1 MSMEQVTAEWMQK
14 ISGVGGLYA
23 LAQASKA
30 GLLDAYYANI
40 LATIAAQEGGL
51 MFSGAAAAS
60 FGLTAGVPVVTMVGV
75 WVALGSGY
83 YQAREEARNEN
94 TVSGFSH
101 GFVAAILGWR
111 WEHIVARFQRTHLKI
126 NHADAAMDSIR
137 VNSYHSGIKSG
148 YLAGVILPPE
158 AKKAYVSKIR
168 STGNVHGPKNWDANK
183 DVARNQQIS
192 YVIELATTALRH
204 QIIKPS

>member
-1 MSMEQVTAEWMQK
+1 MPTIV
-14 ISGVGGLYA
+14 
-23 LAQASKA
+23 
-30 GLLDAYYANI
+30 
-40 LATIAAQEGGL
+40 ATIEATEGGL
-51 MFSGAAAAS
+51 MFDNAAAAS

-101 GFVAAILGWR
+101 GFVTAILGWR
-111 WEHIVARFQRTHLKI
+111 WEHVVVRFRRTHLKI
-126 NHADAAMDSIR
+126 NSADAAMDSIR

-148 YLAGVILPPE
+148 YLAGTILPPE
-158 AKKAYVSKIR
+158 AKKAYISKIR
-168 STGNVHGPKNWDANK
+168 NAGNIHGPKNWDADK

-192 YVIELATTALRH
+192 YVIELATTALRY
-204 QIIKPS
+204 QIIKP